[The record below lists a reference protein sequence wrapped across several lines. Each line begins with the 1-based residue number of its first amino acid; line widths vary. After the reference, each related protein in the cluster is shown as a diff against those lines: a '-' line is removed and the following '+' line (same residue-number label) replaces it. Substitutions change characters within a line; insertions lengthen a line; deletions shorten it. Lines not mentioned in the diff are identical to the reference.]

1 VAIRPPNHNSQG
13 YTLVEMLVVIIVTG
27 IVMGIAVPSL
37 MALNKP
43 LRDAT
48 LQFKSQ
54 LTLIR
59 AKAISSNQA
68 YRLRPKYPTAAQYL
82 GEHYNGNPHNFIV
95 EYAANCQV
103 TAPGGWQPA
112 SQLDLDLPESIGLDL
127 PAVTATAM
135 PVSPSIDGVN
145 ALPSLSWNVCYDNR
159 GVATQSIRLM
169 LQDTQGNNI
178 AKYAQINVGIV
189 GSSEIVTYNKDGSPV
204 TPRGQN
210 NPVF

>member
-54 LTLIR
+54 LSLIR

-68 YRLRPKYPTAAQYL
+68 YRLRPRYPTTAQYL
-82 GEHYNGNPHNFIV
+82 GEHYNGNPHNFVV

-103 TAPGGWQPA
+103 TALGGWQSA
-112 SQLDLDLPESIGLDL
+112 SQLDLDLPESIGIDL
-127 PAVTATAM
+127 ATPATM
-135 PVSPSIDGVN
+135 PISPSIDGSTT
-145 ALPSLSWNVCYDNR
+145 AAPALSWNICYDNR
-159 GVATQSIRLM
+159 GVAAQTTRLT
-169 LQDTQGNNI
+169 LQDVQGNNI
-178 AKYAQINVGIV
+178 AKYAQISVGIV

-204 TPRGQN
+204 TPSGQD